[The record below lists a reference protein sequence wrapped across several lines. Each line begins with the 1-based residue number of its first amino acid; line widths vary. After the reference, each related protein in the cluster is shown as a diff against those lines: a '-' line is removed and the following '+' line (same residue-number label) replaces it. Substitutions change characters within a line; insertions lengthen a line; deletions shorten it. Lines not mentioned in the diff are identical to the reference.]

1 MVFIKYMRLRGFKSV
16 GATKTVQIDFDKGFS
31 AIVGANGS
39 GKSNILEAFSFVM
52 GNLSAKSLRGE
63 NMRNMIYSGNP
74 KAGIPPAKEASVE
87 LVLDNSDRGLPI
99 DADVV
104 KISRSVDL
112 DGHSKY
118 KINGV
123 TSTRTEIQDLLAMGG
138 LHSSGYSMVLQGS
151 VYEVVNMNK
160 NERRKLIEDIAGIAA
175 YDEKKENAQKELDQV
190 EANISQVRLLL
201 NEVSTQLA
209 DLEKERD
216 AAIKYR
222 DLTKTLEQLSLA
234 IKFVDIEAIASEASK
249 AKQLVSSLEQ
259 KVSEID
265 GAIKEKEAAVEDV
278 KAKIKEITDDLANKQ
293 GKELLAINQEL
304 DQLKQALA
312 DLKSA
317 IKYLGE
323 QERDATAERARVAE
337 EIKKLDAEKATLE
350 SEIQDA
356 KVRAAAQDDAL
367 SAKRVSL
374 QEKNAELSSHDKKY
388 QDLLASKERCR
399 QSLLDAKNVVN
410 EIHAEL
416 KMVENYIA
424 KDRASVQSI
433 EQKAENAASQR
444 ESLQVQLQELRA
456 RLAEPG
462 ETAGENLDTIEA
474 DVKRLESEL
483 RVTKDMIRHKSEAL
497 YELRSTIKVSQNMA
511 GNGAAKAIAALL
523 EAKRQGIIKGIHD
536 TVGNLGKV
544 DARFSVA
551 MDIAAGGKTNF
562 MVVDDRNVATE
573 CINYLK
579 KGNLGRVSF
588 IPLDKISY
596 KEYDHGL
603 VLGKG
608 VHGRAVDLI
617 DFDKKYLPA
626 FEFIFGRTFIVDD
639 LEVAKEFAP
648 GYRRVTLDGDVIDPS
663 NLMTGGSINKKAVGT
678 AFQTKDEDKLPMMER
693 ELESLK
699 EKERALEHEI
709 KASQRRIADYYTAK
723 INGEMA
729 RSGLR
734 EQVAKLEARLEE
746 LEQGSGDAAQ
756 KVAELKSLIAANML
770 RREKLVTDGQ
780 QAEARVAALEEE
792 IAAIDRSLKESPHAQ
807 VQAEIEAIEREIKAT
822 EATISKA
829 SIALAQKT
837 TRLTEH
843 VIGSIK
849 AKQDRIA
856 DLDATI
862 VSASQG
868 IIAKEAEKA
877 ATIDKI
883 KALEQLLAEKNGELG
898 MLLNTKRELEKQ
910 KDDLT
915 SGLQRLGLERQAADL
930 KKASQAVKIAELEQ
944 TLAALRA
951 ELSPASSVPDDV
963 IKRGKGQLVKDIEL
977 AKAEIARLG
986 NVNMMAI
993 EKYNENKARFD
1004 DLSGKHD
1011 VLVKE
1016 RESILEFMS
1025 SIEKQKKTVF
1035 LQTYQSIARN
1045 FAYVFSR
1052 LSPGGEAKLELENL
1066 DDPFAGG
1073 VQIMAR
1079 PLGKPLNEISLLSG
1093 GEKALTS
1100 LSLIFAIQQHC
1111 PSPLYILDE
1120 IDAALDDANALLVAD
1135 LIKELSNR
1143 SQFIIVTHRDVTMTR
1158 VDQILGVS
1166 NVDGVTD
1173 VIQLKLSELS
1183 KILQA
1188 PQEVA

>member
-74 KAGIPPAKEASVE
+74 KAGIPAAKEASVE

-99 DADVV
+99 DADIV

-112 DGHSKY
+112 DGHGKY
-118 KINGV
+118 KVNGV
-123 TSTRTEIQDLLAMGG
+123 TSTRTEIQDVLAMGG

-151 VYEVVNMNK
+151 VYEVVNMTK
-160 NERRKLIEDIAGIAA
+160 AERRKLIEDIAGIAA

-190 EANISQVRLLL
+190 EANLSHVRLLL

-216 AAIKYR
+216 AAIKYQG
-222 DLTKTLEQLSLA
+222 LTRTLEQSSLA
-234 IKFVDIEAIASEASK
+234 VKLIDIDTIASDASK

-259 KVSEID
+259 KVFEIN
-265 GAIKEKEAAVEDV
+265 GTLKEKEAAFEDV
-278 KAKIKEITDDLANKQ
+278 KGRIKEVTDDLSNKQ
-293 GKELLAINQEL
+293 GKELLVINQEL
-304 DQLKQALA
+304 EQLKQALA

-317 IKYLGE
+317 TKYLVEQQKSAAGE
-323 QERDATAERARVAE
+323 KCRVVE
-337 EIKKLDAEKATLE
+337 EIKKLEAEKAGLE
-350 SEIQDA
+350 AEILDA
-356 KVRAAAQDDAL
+356 KAGAAAQEDSL
-367 SAKRVSL
+367 SIKRASL
-374 QEKNAELSSHDKKY
+374 QEKNAELASHDKKY

-399 QSLLDAKNVVN
+399 QSLLDAKNAVN
-410 EIHAEL
+410 ELHAEF

-424 KDRASVQSI
+424 KDRASVQSA
-433 EQKAENAASQR
+433 EQKAASSVSQR
-444 ESLQVQLQELRA
+444 EAFQAQLQELRA
-456 RLAEPG
+456 RLAEARDIPG
-462 ETAGENLDTIEA
+462 DTPDRIEA
-474 DVKRLESEL
+474 DVRRLESEL
-483 RVTKDMIRHKSEAL
+483 RVTKDMIRQKSEAL
-497 YELRSTIKVSQNMA
+497 YELRSTIKISQTVA
-511 GNGAAKAIAALL
+511 GNGMAKAIAALL
-523 EAKRQGIIKGIHD
+523 DAKRQGTIKGIHD
-536 TVGNLGKV
+536 TIGNLGKV

-551 MDIAAGGKTNF
+551 MEIAAGGKTNF
-562 MVVDDRNVATE
+562 MVVDDRNAATA

-603 VLGKG
+603 PLGKG

-648 GYRRVTLDGDVIDPS
+648 SFRRVTLDGDVIDPS

-678 AFQTKDEDKLPMMER
+678 AFQTKDEDKLPAMER
-693 ELESLK
+693 ELDSLK
-699 EKERALEHEI
+699 EKERGLEHEI
-709 KASQRRIADYYTAK
+709 KASQGRIADYYTAK
-723 INGEMA
+723 INGERA

-746 LEQGSGDAAQ
+746 LDQGSGDATHE
-756 KVAELKSLIAANML
+756 VAELKSSIAANLL
-770 RREKLVTDGQ
+770 RREKLAADVQ
-780 QAEARVAALEEE
+780 QADARVAGLEAE
-792 IAAIDRSLKESPHAQ
+792 IAAIDTSLKESPHAKI
-807 VQAEIEAIEREIKAT
+807 QADIESIEREIKAI
-822 EATISKA
+822 EAAINKA
-829 SIALAQKT
+829 SITLAQKT

-843 VIGSIK
+843 VIGSIR
-849 AKQDRIA
+849 AKQDRVA

-862 VSASQG
+862 SSASQA
-868 IIAKEAEKA
+868 IAEKEADKA
-877 ATIDKI
+877 ATSDKI
-883 KALEQLLAEKNGELG
+883 KALEQQLAEKNGELAS
-898 MLLNTKRELEKQ
+898 LLNTKRELEKQ
-910 KDDLT
+910 KDDLAT
-915 SGLQRLGLERQAADL
+915 GLQRLGLERQAADL
-930 KKASQAVKIAELEQ
+930 KKASQVAKLAELEQ
-944 TLAALRA
+944 SLAALRA
-951 ELSPASSVPDDV
+951 GLPQPAIVPEDV
-963 IKRGKGQLVKDIEL
+963 IKRGKAQLVQDIDS
-977 AKAEIARLG
+977 AKLEIVRLG

-1004 DLSGKHD
+1004 DLSGKHE

-1016 RESILEFMS
+1016 RESILDFMS
-1025 SIEKQKKTVF
+1025 SIEKQKKTAF

-1045 FAYVFSR
+1045 FAYIFSR
-1052 LSPGGEAKLELENL
+1052 LSPGGEGKLELENL

-1073 VQIMAR
+1073 VQVMAR
-1079 PLGKPLNEISLLSG
+1079 PSGKPLNEISLLSG

-1173 VIQLKLSELS
+1173 VIQLKLNELS

-1188 PQEVA
+1188 PEEAA